1 MTRSFVRLN
10 ELISFTVMLLMV
22 VALVAGQSDAAGED
36 TGSIRKIAAIAEPMT
51 IIEDGL
57 KIEFDG
63 EIGASALRISID
75 LASDLGHFR
84 GEDE

>member
-1 MTRSFVRLN
+1 MSRSIVRLN
-10 ELISFTVMLLMV
+10 EVVSFAVMLLMV

-36 TGSIRKIAAIAEPMT
+36 TVSVRTIGSIAEPMT
-51 IIEDGL
+51 IIEERL
-57 KIEFDG
+57 KIDFDG
-63 EIGASALRISID
+63 EIGAAAVRISID